1 MTNSHRVMSS
11 KPPLG
16 NNYNFSFGMYGNQ
29 IDKVSQNLFYIE
41 ENIFSTLTGICEDLL
56 DSIDELKNEFV
67 RKKEITFLVLISLIL
82 LITIISI
89 SLIFYIVRQIHK
101 TRIQSL
107 SLYAELN
114 LEDVREII
122 SSLAFFMQVIKDGSE
137 DINKEIHHNI
147 NQTTEE
153 DYE

>member
-1 MTNSHRVMSS
+1 MSS

-16 NNYNFSFGMYGNQ
+16 NNYNFSFGMYGDQ